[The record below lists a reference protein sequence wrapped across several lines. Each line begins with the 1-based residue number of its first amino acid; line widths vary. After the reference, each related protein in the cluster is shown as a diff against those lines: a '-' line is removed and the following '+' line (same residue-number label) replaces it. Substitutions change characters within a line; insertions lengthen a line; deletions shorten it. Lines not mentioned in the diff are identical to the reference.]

1 MVISVNHV
9 EIPVLDLEKAKKF
22 YQTIFEWKVD
32 LESFD
37 NYGLVEIQNSA
48 SIGFYLVEKIPEHG
62 INIVFEVK
70 DIDKKLEEI
79 KNAGGKIIRE
89 KYEIAPEIGFSAQF
103 KDYFGNELGLYA
115 KS

>member
-1 MVISVNHV
+1 MAINVNHV
-9 EIPVLDLEKAKKF
+9 EIPVLDLEKTKKF
-22 YQTIFEWKVD
+22 YQAIFEWNVD
-32 LESFD
+32 LESFN

-62 INIVFEVK
+62 INVVFEVE
-70 DIDKKLEEI
+70 DIDQKLEEI
-79 KNAGGKIIRE
+79 KNTGGKIIKE

-103 KDYFGNELGLYA
+103 KDCFGNELGLYT